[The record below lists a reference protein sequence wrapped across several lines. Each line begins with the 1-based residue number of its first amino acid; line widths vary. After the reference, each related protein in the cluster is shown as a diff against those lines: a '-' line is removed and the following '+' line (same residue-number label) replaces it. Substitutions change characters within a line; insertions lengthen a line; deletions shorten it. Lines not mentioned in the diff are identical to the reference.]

1 MSEAKFGET
10 LRRRRQKS
18 GVTLLQL
25 ANELGWSVAY
35 VSDIERGRR
44 DPPGDHFVRKAARLI
59 GCNEEHL
66 LEVAWIDRG
75 HFELSVAVSSALH
88 HRVGSKLALRWEA
101 LTEDQLRRILDAVEP
116 GYNEDEPSR

>member
-44 DPPGDHFVRKAARLI
+44 DPPGDHFVRKAARMI
-59 GCNEEHL
+59 GCNEEEL
-66 LEVAWIDRG
+66 LEAAWIDRG
-75 HFELSVAVSSALH
+75 YFQLSAAVSSALH

>member
-10 LRRRRQKS
+10 LRRWRQKS

-59 GCNEEHL
+59 GCSEEEL
-66 LEVAWIDRG
+66 LEAAWVDRG
-75 HFELSVAVSSALH
+75 HFELSAAVESALH